1 LVEEASTLSK
11 VAFEVILPFQDTY
24 LCGAGLSSK
33 NIKRNSDLDWFPM
46 MIWENHFQSLFP
58 ECQILC
64 VENKN
69 KSITEWLAGWN
80 CLPFF
85 NRRKIKHGWLYRPSS

>member
-1 LVEEASTLSK
+1 MLISALFQIQILQMWFSKIWWGLGEEASTLSK

-69 KSITEWLAGWN
+69 KSIT
-80 CLPFF
+80 
-85 NRRKIKHGWLYRPSS
+85 